1 MEKIFI
7 KNPSIQKQYDDLF
20 FSPAVRMRRK
30 FEIRKKSLA
39 TLSVCGLGY
48 GYYYINGKAVTEDL
62 LTAPVSDYNK
72 TLWFNTYD
80 VTGLIHE
87 GENTIC
93 VHLGNSFYNENL
105 KTGWMH
111 CEASWRDVPK
121 VCLELSCGEMLL
133 TADVEFKTSIDK
145 ATYYNQLH
153 VGEFFDANN
162 DEDWLNPAFDDSSWE
177 YAVIDEDPPKGVLR
191 ECKAPPIREL
201 AEYSPVEILKN
212 EKGYVIDFG
221 QNLSGYP
228 RLKIFEPQGTLLIL
242 EHAEQID
249 ENNNLKLND
258 LDLFYKP
265 FQIDKIT
272 CSGKEFVWSPKFT
285 YHGFRYL
292 QVTGMTTVPK
302 KEDFKALF
310 IHQDVKRKSEFECS
324 LSLMN
329 QMFNAGIMSSW
340 SNMHYALTDCPSREK
355 LGWTND
361 ASASC
366 EQLFYNF
373 DIKSFMDKWAQ
384 DMSDAV
390 EPDGSTYGIIPSHGW
405 GHDLGL
411 VTDAVFYKLP
421 YYHFIHCRDRGI
433 LDLLIPACLKNLY
446 FSIKQFE
453 NKQDYWL
460 GDWTGFD
467 SKPTPKE
474 MIFAIYLAE
483 FIGKVEFMLNNVGE
497 ELPNDLDVYRTKFRK
512 LVEEKYMSDGISSV
526 EEQTAISMLI
536 YNGYGSSERLGEQL
550 EKVIKEKDNSHLD
563 VGMVGIQ
570 YIFDAMSMTGK
581 QDLLVEMLTQ
591 PDAPSF
597 ATWFSEGATTFY
609 ENFTDG
615 HTNSKN
621 HHMFSAVLAWMIKY
635 ILGIQLK
642 EDGEIVISPLKFKKI
657 QKASGKVWI
666 FGREIS
672 VNVEDGK
679 VL

>member
-7 KNPSIQKQYDDLF
+7 KNPSVKTQYDDLF
-20 FSPAVRMRRK
+20 LSPAICMRRK
-30 FEIRKKSLA
+30 FVINNKQCAK
-39 TLSVCGLGY
+39 LSVCGLGY
-48 GYYYINGKAVTEDL
+48 GYYYINGKSVSDDL
-62 LTAPVSDYNK
+62 LTAPASDYNK
-72 TLWFNTYD
+72 TLWVNTYD
-80 VTGLIHE
+80 VTDLLCE

-93 VHLGNSFYNENL
+93 VHLGNNFYNENF

-121 VCLELSCGEMLL
+121 VCLELACGDFIL
-133 TADVEFKTSIDK
+133 TADDKFKTSIDK

-153 VGEFFDANN
+153 IGEFFDSNY
-162 DEDWLNPAFDDSSWE
+162 DEDWINPDFDDSAWE
-177 YAVIDEDPPKGVLR
+177 YAVFDENLPNGVLR

-201 AEYSPVEILKN
+201 EEYPAANILKN
-212 EKGYVIDFG
+212 EKGYIVDFG
-221 QNLSGYP
+221 QNLSGYV
-228 RLKIFEPQGTLLIL
+228 RIRVSEPKDTLLIL

-249 ENNNLKLND
+249 EKNNLKLND

-292 QVTGMTTVPK
+292 QITGMTAEPL
-302 KEDFKALF
+302 KENFKAIF

-329 QMFNAGIMSSW
+329 KIFNAGIMSSW

-366 EQLFYNF
+366 EQLCYNF

-390 EPDGSTYGIIPSHGW
+390 EADGSTYGIIPTHGW
-405 GHDLGL
+405 GHDLGP
-411 VTDAVFYKLP
+411 VCDAVFYKLP
-421 YYHFIHCRDRGI
+421 YYHFIHFRDRAI
-433 LDLLIPACLKNLY
+433 LDLLLPACMRNLY

-453 NKQDYWL
+453 KREEYWL

-467 SKPTPKE
+467 SKPTPME
-474 MIFAIYLAE
+474 MLFAIYMIE
-483 FIGKVEFMLNNVGE
+483 FITKVEFMLENTE
-497 ELPNDLDVYRTKFRK
+497 KKLPEDLAAYRIKYRK
-512 LVEEKYMSDGISSV
+512 LVEEKYMSDGISTV

-536 YNGYGSSERLGEQL
+536 CNNFGSKERLAKQL
-550 EKVIKEKDNSHLD
+550 EKVIKEKNNSHLD

-570 YIFDAMSMTGK
+570 YIFDAMSVTGM
-581 QDLLVEMLTQ
+581 QDLLVEMLSK

-597 ATWFSEGATTFY
+597 ATWFEEGATTLY
-609 ENFTDG
+609 ENFSNG

-621 HHMFSAVLAWMIKY
+621 HHMFSAILAWMIKY
-635 ILGIQLK
+635 ILGIRLQ
-642 EDGEIVISPLKFKKI
+642 ENGEIVISPLKFEKI
-657 QKASGKVWI
+657 KKASGKVI
-666 FGREIS
+666 ILGKEIS
-672 VNVEDGK
+672 VNIEDGK
-679 VL
+679 VI